1 MSSELVTGKT
11 ENGEA
16 IVVLVE
22 GMQTCILGSEASL
35 SRDVDDQADL
45 AFIVGQFYG
54 LPLDRGHLE
63 IVNLRHLNLPSVNA
77 PTIGAQSV
85 VGNLLEVQ

>member
-1 MSSELVTGKT
+1 LVTGKT

-16 IVVLVE
+16 IVVFVE

-45 AFIVGQFYG
+45 VFIIGQFYG
-54 LPLDRGHLE
+54 FALDRGHLE
-63 IVNLRHLNLPSVNA
+63 IVNLRHLNLRSVNA
-77 PTIGAQSV
+77 PTIGTPSV
-85 VGNLLEVQ
+85 VGNLLEVR